1 MTAADDDDDEG
12 DGDVD
17 VNPCDEAFFPDNPS
31 ESFLERMVEDNPLE
45 GPSWLFA
52 SVKKKGNRSR
62 GGRGHTAA
70 KKLSAVMSEEE
81 GGGGRG
87 SSSLAL
93 GSSSNFDSSD
103 IVTTTSES
111 DVSGFVE
118 MNNVLDPDLTDAL
131 KEKTNI
137 DDGEDSGETILE
149 GIDMEM
155 TQESENH
162 DETASSADED
172 SFDGEQED
180 VGDAKEDSFG
190 GEREGGLLLV
200 EATRTPLRELTVTNN
215 SSVIKYNPKVPTG
228 VTVDKIREAKI
239 DLDNI
244 GVRGRRYTWT
254 NTGLIRSAFSF

>member
-1 MTAADDDDDEG
+1 MSTAKILWNNIQSDDDNEEG
-12 DGDVD
+12 DGAVD
-17 VNPCDEAFFPDNPS
+17 QAIFPDNPS

-52 SVKKKGNRSR
+52 SVEKKDSASKI
-62 GGRGHTAA
+62 
-70 KKLSAVMSEEE
+70 LSAVMSEEE
-81 GGGGRG
+81 GGGGGRG

-155 TQESENH
+155 TQESETTH
-162 DETASSADED
+162 DGTTSIFADKD
-172 SFDGEQED
+172 SFDGDSED
-180 VGDAKEDSFG
+180 VDDTKEDSFG
-190 GEREGGLLLV
+190 DEREGGFLLV